1 MKLTHIDQSSKESR
15 ERVDRLIKAYNDSP
29 TYAKVKAVQPSKV
42 APKNLTDSAEIHAQ
56 STLTQIKLLSK
67 RALVDTAREPL
78 K

>member
-1 MKLTHIDQSSKESR
+1 VKLTHIDQSSKESR
-15 ERVDRLIKAYNDSP
+15 DRVDQLIKAYNDSP
-29 TYAKVKAVQPSKV
+29 NYAKVKAVQPTKE
-42 APKNLTDSAEIHAQ
+42 APKNTTDSAETHAQ